1 MFLTYSILFLFFF
14 ELICSI
20 FNLRKNYLDCV
31 SFFRFSTAML
41 IVLGMLRLYK
51 ISDYS
56 YQYVMIYKIDN
67 SFFNFSYSIG
77 IDGISLLFI
86 FLSVLLVFIC
96 FIFLWPIYK
105 IENYDGILT
114 ALLICLVASFLTLD
128 LLFFYIFF
136 EAILI
141 PMFLLIGFFGSRERK
156 IRAAYLL
163 MFYTLFGSLF
173 FLLGILYLYVVVGIT
188 SFEYLSLITL
198 SFEEQ
203 IYLWIAFFLSFAFK
217 IPLFPFHIWLPEAH
231 VEAPTIGSVIL
242 AGILLKLGVYGF
254 IRFSLVICVD
264 ASFYFL
270 PLIALLSIFGAI
282 YASFVAVRQTDL
294 KRIIAYS
301 SVAHMNLV
309 LLGLCSYTYVGISGA
324 LLQSLSHGFVSAAL
338 FFLVGILYNRYHS
351 RLLHYYSGI
360 VHMMPLYVFFFFFFT
375 FANIAMPLSSSFIG
389 EFLLLNGIF
398 ESSAFLCF
406 LSSLGIILCGSYSLW
421 LYNRI
426 SFGNL
431 KLLGT
436 KRFLDITFNEFLIL
450 LPLAIFVIIMG
461 IYPTILFKF
470 LKLISLNIVVQSFI

>member
-1 MFLTYSILFLFFF
+1 MLLTYSFLFLFIF
-14 ELICSI
+14 EIICSI
-20 FNLRKNYLDCV
+20 FNFRQRYLDCV
-31 SFFRFSTAML
+31 SFFRFSTFMLIILAML
-41 IVLGMLRLYK
+41 HLFK
-51 ISDYS
+51 INNYS
-56 YQYVMIYKIDN
+56 YQYIMIYKIDSTFLN
-67 SFFNFSYSIG
+67 LSYSIG
-77 IDGISLLFI
+77 VDGISLLFI
-86 FLSVLLVFIC
+86 FLSCLLIFIS
-96 FIFLWPIYK
+96 FIFVWPIYK
-105 IENYDGILT
+105 VENYDGILI
-114 ALLICLVASFLTLD
+114 ALLLCLIASFLTLD

-141 PMFLLIGFFGSRERK
+141 PMFLLVGLFGSRERK

-173 FLLGILYLYVVVGIT
+173 FLLGILYLYFVIGIT
-188 SFEYLSLITL
+188 GFEYLELVTL
-198 SFEEQ
+198 SYQEQ

-231 VEAPTIGSVIL
+231 VEAPTVGSVIL

-254 IRFSLVICVD
+254 IRFSLVFFVH

-270 PLIALLSIFGAI
+270 PLIALLSILGAL
-282 YASFVAVRQTDL
+282 YGSFVAIRQTDL

-309 LLGLCSYTYVGISGA
+309 LLGLCSFTYIGISGA

-338 FFLVGILYNRYHS
+338 FFLIGILYNRYHS
-351 RLLHYYSGI
+351 RLLHYYSGL

-406 LSSLGIILCGSYSLW
+406 LSALGVIICGSYSLW
-421 LYNRI
+421 LYNRM

-431 KLLGT
+431 KLIGMR
-436 KRFLDITFNEFLIL
+436 KFLDLTFNELLIL
-450 LPLAIFVIIMG
+450 LPLAVFVVWMG
-461 IYPTILFKF
+461 ISPNVLFKF
-470 LKLISLNIVVQSFI
+470 LKLITLNIVVQNFI

>member
-1 MFLTYSILFLFFF
+1 MLLTYSFLFLFIF
-14 ELICSI
+14 EILSSI
-20 FNLRKNYLDCV
+20 LNFRQRYIDCV
-31 SFFRFSTAML
+31 SFFRFSTFML
-41 IVLGMLRLYK
+41 IILGMLHLFK
-51 ISDYS
+51 LNNYS
-56 YQYVMIYKIDN
+56 YQYIMIYKID
-67 SFFNFSYSIG
+67 SNFLNISYSIG
-77 IDGISLLFI
+77 VDGISLLFI
-86 FLSVLLVFIC
+86 FLSCLLIFIS
-96 FIFLWPIYK
+96 FIFVWPIYK
-105 IENYDGILT
+105 IENYDGILLM
-114 ALLICLVASFLTLD
+114 LLICLVASFLTLD

-141 PMFLLIGFFGSRERK
+141 PMFLLIGLFGSRERK

-173 FLLGILYLYVVVGIT
+173 FLLGILYLYFVIGVTG
-188 SFEYLSLITL
+188 FEYLELVNL
-198 SFEEQ
+198 NYQEQ

-231 VEAPTIGSVIL
+231 VEAPTVGSVIL

-254 IRFSLVICVD
+254 IRFSLVFFMD

-270 PLIALLSIFGAI
+270 PLIALLSILGAL
-282 YASFVAVRQTDL
+282 YGSFVAIRQTDL

-309 LLGLCSYTYVGISGA
+309 LLGLCSFTYIGISGA
-324 LLQSLSHGFVSAAL
+324 LIQSLSHGFVASAL
-338 FFLVGILYNRYHS
+338 FFLIGILYNRYHS
-351 RLLHYYSGI
+351 RLLHYYSGL

-375 FANIAMPLSSSFIG
+375 FANIAMPLTSSFVG

-406 LSSLGIILCGSYSLW
+406 LSALGVIICGSYSLW
-421 LYNRI
+421 LYNRM

-431 KLLGT
+431 KLLGMR
-436 KRFLDITFNEFLIL
+436 KFLDLTFNEFLIL
-450 LPLAIFVIIMG
+450 LPLAVFVVWLG
-461 IYPTILFKF
+461 IYPNVLFKF

>member
-1 MFLTYSILFLFFF
+1 MLLTYSFLFLFIF
-14 ELICSI
+14 EILCVI
-20 FNLRKNYLDCV
+20 FNFRQRHIDCV
-31 SFFRFSTAML
+31 SFFRFSTFML
-41 IVLGMLRLYK
+41 IILGMLHLFK
-51 ISDYS
+51 LNNYS
-56 YQYVMIYKIDN
+56 YQYIMIYKIDN
-67 SFFNFSYSIG
+67 SFLNISYSIG
-77 IDGISLLFI
+77 VDGISLLFI
-86 FLSVLLVFIC
+86 FLSCLLIFLS
-96 FIFLWPIYK
+96 FIFVWPIYK
-105 IENYDGILT
+105 IENYDGILLM
-114 ALLICLVASFLTLD
+114 LLLCLVASFLTLD

-141 PMFLLIGFFGSRERK
+141 PMFLLIGLFGSRERK

-173 FLLGILYLYVVVGIT
+173 FLLGILYLYFIIGVTG
-188 SFEYLSLITL
+188 FEYLELVTL
-198 SFEEQ
+198 NYQEQ

-231 VEAPTIGSVIL
+231 VEAPTVGSVIL

-254 IRFSLVICVD
+254 IRFSLVFFVD

-270 PLIALLSIFGAI
+270 PLIALLSILGAL
-282 YASFVAVRQTDL
+282 YGSFVAIRQTDL

-309 LLGLCSYTYVGISGA
+309 LLGLCSFTYIGISGA

-338 FFLVGILYNRYHS
+338 FFLIGILYNRYHS
-351 RLLHYYSGI
+351 RLLNYYSGL
-360 VHMMPLYVFFFFFFT
+360 VHMMPLYIYFFFFFT

-406 LSSLGIILCGSYSLW
+406 LSALGVIICGSYSLW
-421 LYNRI
+421 LYNRM

-431 KLLGT
+431 KLVGMR
-436 KRFLDITFNEFLIL
+436 KFLDLTFNEFLII
-450 LPLAIFVIIMG
+450 LPLVIFVIWLG
-461 IYPTILFKF
+461 IYPNVLFKF
-470 LKLISLNIVVQSFI
+470 LKLISVNIVVQSFI

>member
-1 MFLTYSILFLFFF
+1 
-14 ELICSI
+14 
-20 FNLRKNYLDCV
+20 
-31 SFFRFSTAML
+31 
-41 IVLGMLRLYK
+41 
-51 ISDYS
+51 
-56 YQYVMIYKIDN
+56 MIYKID
-67 SFFNFSYSIG
+67 SNFLNLSYSIG
-77 IDGISLLFI
+77 VDGISLLFI
-86 FLSVLLVFIC
+86 FLSCLLIFVS
-96 FIFLWPIYK
+96 FIFVWPIYK

-114 ALLICLVASFLTLD
+114 MLLLCLVAAFLTLD
-128 LLFFYIFF
+128 LLFFYVFF

-141 PMFLLIGFFGSRERK
+141 PMFLLVGLFGSRERK

-173 FLLGILYLYVVVGIT
+173 FLLGILYLYFVIGVTGL
-188 SFEYLSLITL
+188 EYLEIVSLTYQ
-198 SFEEQ
+198 EQ
-203 IYLWIAFFLSFAFK
+203 IYLWVAFFLSFAFK

-231 VEAPTIGSVIL
+231 VEAPTVGSVIL

-254 IRFSLVICVD
+254 VRFSLVFFMH

-270 PLIALLSIFGAI
+270 PLIALLSILGAI
-282 YASFVAVRQTDL
+282 YGSFVAIRQTDL

-309 LLGLCSYTYVGISGA
+309 LLGLCSFTYVGISGA

-338 FFLVGILYNRYHS
+338 FFLIGILYNRYHS
-351 RLLHYYSGI
+351 RLLHYYSGL
-360 VHMMPLYVFFFFFFT
+360 VHMMPLYLFFFFFFT

-406 LSSLGIILCGSYSLW
+406 LSALGVILCGSYSLW

-431 KLLGT
+431 KLVGVR
-436 KRFLDITFNEFLIL
+436 KFLDLTVNEFLIL
-450 LPLAIFVIIMG
+450 LPLAIFVIWVG
-461 IYPTILFKF
+461 IYPNILFKF
-470 LKLISLNIVVQSFI
+470 MKLVSLNIVVQNFI

>member
-1 MFLTYSILFLFFF
+1 
-14 ELICSI
+14 
-20 FNLRKNYLDCV
+20 
-31 SFFRFSTAML
+31 
-41 IVLGMLRLYK
+41 
-51 ISDYS
+51 
-56 YQYVMIYKIDN
+56 MIYKID
-67 SFFNFSYSIG
+67 SNFLNLSYSIG
-77 IDGISLLFI
+77 VDGISLLFI
-86 FLSVLLVFIC
+86 FLSCLLIFVS
-96 FIFLWPIYK
+96 FIFVWPIYK

-114 ALLICLVASFLTLD
+114 MLLLCLVAAFLTLD
-128 LLFFYIFF
+128 LLFFYVFF

-141 PMFLLIGFFGSRERK
+141 PMFLLVGLFGSRERK

-173 FLLGILYLYVVVGIT
+173 FLLGILYLYFVIGVTGL
-188 SFEYLSLITL
+188 EYLEIVSLTYQ
-198 SFEEQ
+198 EQ
-203 IYLWIAFFLSFAFK
+203 IYLWVAFFLSFAFK

-231 VEAPTIGSVIL
+231 VEAPTVGSVIL

-254 IRFSLVICVD
+254 IRFSLVFFVD

-270 PLIALLSIFGAI
+270 PLIALLSILGAI
-282 YASFVAVRQTDL
+282 YGSFVAIRQTDL

-309 LLGLCSYTYVGISGA
+309 LLGLCSFTYVGISGA

-338 FFLVGILYNRYHS
+338 FFLIGILYNRYHS
-351 RLLHYYSGI
+351 RLLHYYSGL

-406 LSSLGIILCGSYSLW
+406 LSALGVILCGSYSLW

-431 KLLGT
+431 KLVGVR
-436 KRFLDITFNEFLIL
+436 KFLDLTVNEFLIL
-450 LPLAIFVIIMG
+450 LPLAIFVIWVG
-461 IYPTILFKF
+461 IYPNVLFKF
-470 LKLISLNIVVQSFI
+470 MKLVSLNIVVQNFI

>member
-1 MFLTYSILFLFFF
+1 MLLTYSFLFLFIF
-14 ELICSI
+14 EIICSI
-20 FNLRKNYLDCV
+20 FNLRQRYLDCV
-31 SFFRFSTAML
+31 SFFRFSTFMLIILAML
-41 IVLGMLRLYK
+41 HLFK
-51 ISDYS
+51 INNYS
-56 YQYVMIYKIDN
+56 YQYIMIYKIDSTFLN
-67 SFFNFSYSIG
+67 LSYSIG
-77 IDGISLLFI
+77 VDGISLLFI
-86 FLSVLLVFIC
+86 FLSCLLIFIS
-96 FIFLWPIYK
+96 FIFVWPIYK
-105 IENYDGILT
+105 VENYDGILI
-114 ALLICLVASFLTLD
+114 ALLLCLIASFLTLD

-141 PMFLLIGFFGSRERK
+141 PMFLLVGLFGSRERK

-173 FLLGILYLYVVVGIT
+173 FLLGILYLYFVIGIT
-188 SFEYLSLITL
+188 GFEYLELVTL
-198 SFEEQ
+198 SYQEQ

-231 VEAPTIGSVIL
+231 VEAPTVGSVIL

-254 IRFSLVICVD
+254 IRFSLVFFVH

-270 PLIALLSIFGAI
+270 PLIALLSILGAL
-282 YASFVAVRQTDL
+282 YGSFVAIRQTDL

-309 LLGLCSYTYVGISGA
+309 LLGLCSFTYIGISGA

-338 FFLVGILYNRYHS
+338 FFLIGILYNRYHS
-351 RLLHYYSGI
+351 RLLHYYSGL

-406 LSSLGIILCGSYSLW
+406 LSALGVIICGSYSLW
-421 LYNRI
+421 LYNRM

-431 KLLGT
+431 KLIGMR
-436 KRFLDITFNEFLIL
+436 KFLDLTFNELLIL
-450 LPLAIFVIIMG
+450 LPLAVFVVWMG
-461 IYPTILFKF
+461 ISPNVLFKF
-470 LKLISLNIVVQSFI
+470 LKLITLNIVVQNFI

>member
-1 MFLTYSILFLFFF
+1 
-14 ELICSI
+14 
-20 FNLRKNYLDCV
+20 
-31 SFFRFSTAML
+31 
-41 IVLGMLRLYK
+41 
-51 ISDYS
+51 
-56 YQYVMIYKIDN
+56 MIYKID
-67 SFFNFSYSIG
+67 SNFLNLSYSIG
-77 IDGISLLFI
+77 VDGISLLFI
-86 FLSVLLVFIC
+86 FLSCLLIFVS
-96 FIFLWPIYK
+96 FIFVWPIYK

-114 ALLICLVASFLTLD
+114 MLLLCLVAAFLTLD
-128 LLFFYIFF
+128 LLFFYVFF

-141 PMFLLIGFFGSRERK
+141 PMFLLVGLFGSRERK

-173 FLLGILYLYVVVGIT
+173 FLLGILYLYFVIGVTGL
-188 SFEYLSLITL
+188 EYLEIVSLTYK
-198 SFEEQ
+198 EQ
-203 IYLWIAFFLSFAFK
+203 IYLWVAFFLSFAFK

-231 VEAPTIGSVIL
+231 VEAPTVGSVIL

-254 IRFSLVICVD
+254 IRFSLVFFMH

-270 PLIALLSIFGAI
+270 PLIALLSIFGAL
-282 YASFVAVRQTDL
+282 YGSFVAIRQTDL

-309 LLGLCSYTYVGISGA
+309 LLGLCSFTYVGISGA

-338 FFLVGILYNRYHS
+338 FFLIGILYNRYHS
-351 RLLHYYSGI
+351 RLLHYYSGL

-406 LSSLGIILCGSYSLW
+406 LSSLGVIICGSYSLW

-431 KLLGT
+431 KLVGVR
-436 KRFLDITFNEFLIL
+436 KFLDLTVNEFLIL
-450 LPLAIFVIIMG
+450 LPLAIFVIWLG
-461 IYPTILFKF
+461 IYPNILFKF
-470 LKLISLNIVVQSFI
+470 MKLVSLNIVVQNFI

>member
-1 MFLTYSILFLFFF
+1 MYITYSILFLLVF
-14 ELICSI
+14 EALCFI
-20 FNLRKNYLDCV
+20 FNLRKRYLDYV
-31 SFFRFSTAML
+31 SFFRFSTVML
-41 IVLGMLRLYK
+41 IVLGMLRVYK
-51 ISDYS
+51 TNS
-56 YQYVMIYKIDN
+56 YFYQHIIIYKLDN
-67 SFFNFSYSIG
+67 SFFDVSYSLG
-77 IDGISLLFI
+77 IDGLSLLFI
-86 FLSVLLVFIC
+86 FLSALLIFVC
-96 FIFLWPIYK
+96 FIFLWPVYK
-105 IENYDGILT
+105 TENYDGILT
-114 ALLICLVASFLTLD
+114 MLLICLVASFLTLD

-173 FLLGILYLYVVVGIT
+173 FLLGILYIYFIIGIT
-188 SFEYLSLITL
+188 SFEYLSLVTL
-198 SFEEQ
+198 DFEEQ

-231 VEAPTIGSVIL
+231 VEAPTVGSVIL

-254 IRFSLVICVD
+254 IRFSLVLCVD

-270 PLIALLSIFGAI
+270 PLIALLSMFGTV
-282 YASFVAVRQTDL
+282 YGSFVAIRQTDL

-301 SVAHMNLV
+301 SIAHMNLV
-309 LLGLCSYTYVGISGA
+309 LLGLCSFSYAGISGA
-324 LLQSLSHGFVSAAL
+324 LVQSLSHGFVSAAL
-338 FFLVGILYNRYHS
+338 FFLIGILYNRYHS

-375 FANIAMPLSSSFIG
+375 FANIAMPLSSSFVG

-406 LSSLGIILCGSYSLW
+406 LSALGVILCGSYSLW
-421 LYNRI
+421 LYNRM

-431 KLLGT
+431 KIIGT

-450 LPLAIFVIIMG
+450 LPLAIFVIILG
-461 IYPTILFKF
+461 IYPTAMFKF
-470 LKLISLNIVVQSFI
+470 LKLLSLNVVIQSFF